1 MLPQTNPLPYM
12 LLFLHASTL
21 WRNIQHV
28 RNRPISQQRAFLMG
42 SVRMSQLQGV
52 NEIELARMMEDQ
64 AARFDSMGRLQKRN
78 FILQQLLTRVQGL
91 SDEDFESAFATFS
104 SMVSTLELRRKKLED
119 EKEKA
124 NSKPKDLIQ
133 EVNKKVTQN
142 RGTII

>member
-1 MLPQTNPLPYM
+1 MLPQTNPLPHM

-28 RNRPISQQRAFLMG
+28 RNRPISQQRAILMG
-42 SVRMSQLQGV
+42 SVRMSQVTGV
-52 NEIELARMMEDQ
+52 NAIELARMMEDQ

-124 NSKPKDLIQ
+124 NNKPKDLIQ

-142 RGTII
+142 RGTTI

>member
-28 RNRPISQQRAFLMG
+28 RNRPISQQRAILMG
-42 SVRMSQLQGV
+42 SVRMSQVTGV
-52 NEIELARMMEDQ
+52 NAIELARMMEDQ

-124 NSKPKDLIQ
+124 NNKPKDLIQ

-142 RGTII
+142 RGTTI

>member
-28 RNRPISQQRAFLMG
+28 RNRPISQQRAILMG

-124 NSKPKDLIQ
+124 NNKPKDLFQ

>member
-28 RNRPISQQRAFLMG
+28 RNHPISQQRAILMG
-42 SVRMSQLQGV
+42 SVRMSQVTGV
-52 NEIELARMMEDQ
+52 NAIELARLMEDQ

-124 NSKPKDLIQ
+124 NNKPKDLIQ

-142 RGTII
+142 RGTTI

>member
-1 MLPQTNPLPYM
+1 
-12 LLFLHASTL
+12 
-21 WRNIQHV
+21 
-28 RNRPISQQRAFLMG
+28 MG
-42 SVRMSQLQGV
+42 SVRMSQVTGV

-119 EKEKA
+119 EKEMA
-124 NSKPKDLIQ
+124 NKKPKDLIQ
-133 EVNKKVTQN
+133 EVNKRVTQN
-142 RGTII
+142 RGTTI

>member
-1 MLPQTNPLPYM
+1 MLPQTSPLPYM